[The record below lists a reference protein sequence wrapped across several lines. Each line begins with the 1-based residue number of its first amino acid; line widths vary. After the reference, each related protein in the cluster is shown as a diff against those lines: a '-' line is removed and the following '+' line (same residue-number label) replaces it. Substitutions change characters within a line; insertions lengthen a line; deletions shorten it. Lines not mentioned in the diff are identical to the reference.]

1 MRNIKEILRMSWES
15 KLSSRQIA
23 RSCGCS
29 HTTILDIQKRA
40 AAAGLK
46 WPLPENIDETTL
58 ERMLYPK
65 LTRQLAKKAEPDF
78 NYIHRELR
86 KHKSVTLML
95 LWQEYRAQHEN
106 GLMYSQF
113 CDRYRRWRQK
123 VDVCMRQ
130 YHRAG
135 EKMFVDWAGQTIPI
149 FDPKT
154 GKSQDAYIFVAVLG
168 ASSYTYAEAFLS
180 QELPKWISAHR
191 NAFNYFQ
198 GVPEIIVPDNLKT
211 GVTKPCYYEPV
222 INPTYQEMA
231 EHYGTAIIPAR
242 VRKPKDKSKVENAV
256 LIVERWILAA
266 LRNYTFFSLSEL
278 NNAIKDKLEVLNTKP
293 FQKMEGC
300 RRTLF
305 ETVEKPALQPLPE
318 QPYVFAVWKKARV
331 NIDYH
336 IQFDF
341 NYYSVPYQ
349 LVKEEVEVR
358 GSLHTVEIFYKGKRV
373 ASHPR
378 LNKKYHHSTLP
389 QHCPVSHRKYL
400 EWTPSKIVDWAKK
413 IGPKTAELVQKN
425 LNSKGTPVQ
434 RYRSC
439 LGMIRLGNNYPSER
453 MEAAAER
460 ALLCNAIS
468 YRSLKSI
475 LEKGLDQTELPKRG
489 NRPPVE
495 HENIRGSSYYG
506 NREGVHPLC

>member
-1 MRNIKEILRMSWES
+1 MSVC
-15 KLSSRQIA
+15 A
-23 RSCGCS
+23 N
-29 HTTILDIQKRA
+29 TIGQGKRCLWI
-40 AAAGLK
+40 G
-46 WPLPENIDETTL
+46 
-58 ERMLYPK
+58 
-65 LTRQLAKKAEPDF
+65 QAKPSLF
-78 NYIHRELR
+78 
-86 KHKSVTLML
+86 
-95 LWQEYRAQHEN
+95 
-106 GLMYSQF
+106 
-113 CDRYRRWRQK
+113 
-123 VDVCMRQ
+123 
-130 YHRAG
+130 
-135 EKMFVDWAGQTIPI
+135 

-318 QPYVFAVWKKARV
+318 QPYVFAVWKK
-331 NIDYH
+331 
-336 IQFDF
+336 
-341 NYYSVPYQ
+341 
-349 LVKEEVEVR
+349 
-358 GSLHTVEIFYKGKRV
+358 G
-373 ASHPR
+373 
-378 LNKKYHHSTLP
+378 
-389 QHCPVSHRKYL
+389 
-400 EWTPSKIVDWAKK
+400 
-413 IGPKTAELVQKN
+413 
-425 LNSKGTPVQ
+425 
-434 RYRSC
+434 
-439 LGMIRLGNNYPSER
+439 
-453 MEAAAER
+453 
-460 ALLCNAIS
+460 
-468 YRSLKSI
+468 
-475 LEKGLDQTELPKRG
+475 
-489 NRPPVE
+489 
-495 HENIRGSSYYG
+495 
-506 NREGVHPLC
+506 